1 MKQQT
6 IVTFAPTLLR
16 DYKLRSI
23 RVLCG
28 GEQMQCAIVV
38 VWCSVSVRPV
48 RLPFAELLRH
58 KPTLHDL
65 GILGPPPKKKA
76 RIYGTE
82 IDLS

>member
-28 GEQMQCAIVV
+28 GKQMQCAIVV

-65 GILGPPPKKKA
+65 GILGPAPSQKKPVYTVL
-76 RIYGTE
+76 R
-82 IDLS
+82 